1 MMAQVYLGLGS
12 NIGKRVAH
20 LNEAI
25 ARLNAHDNITVTRE
39 SSIIET
45 EPYGNINQDKFL
57 NMCIEIETN
66 LTPVSLLETVLD
78 IEQQMGRIR
87 IVDWGP
93 RNIDI
98 DILLYED
105 LEIAL
110 EDLEIPHAE
119 MHKRLFVLEPLAEI
133 APNREHPTM
142 GVTIKTLLQ
151 QLQNEDS

>member
-1 MMAQVYLGLGS
+1 MAQVYLGLGS

-142 GVTIKTLLQ
+142 GVTIKTLMQ

>member
-1 MMAQVYLGLGS
+1 MAQVYLGLGS